1 MNAGADLTGYVESL
15 LPGGEAL
22 VRSDGHA
29 YLVANVVPGDHI
41 IFKQVEKRRGAL
53 RGDLL
58 SIVKNSPERVS
69 SPCPVASQC
78 GGCAMQFLN
87 PHKHSEVKSAWVFD
101 VFSSCRHLHTID
113 LSSDSISATA
123 RRRIR
128 WYVGHDE
135 KGVFLGFRAKA
146 SHSVVRHD
154 LCMCATPSLNQA
166 RQVLET
172 SAASIALDTFES
184 VQAIELDDGIHLI
197 LEAGLFPNGLDIPF
211 HQIDGL
217 SLQWWHRCEGVTRP
231 LHKPVQSI
239 HDRLP
244 VGEGEDIALLVGPD
258 DFIQGLREGNRVMIR
273 QILEWS
279 KGSSFVVDLFSGIGN
294 LSLPIAAAHGAR
306 VVGAELND
314 ASVRAANA
322 NAKRLNLDAK
332 YIQSN
337 LFEGFNVEPF
347 AGADLLILDP
357 PRRGAKKVCS
367 MMGRLLP
374 AKIIMVNCDVA
385 SGGRD
390 GEMLKSLGYRLHTLR
405 ALDLFPYTGH
415 VEAMSLWVR

>member
-1 MNAGADLTGYVESL
+1 MRA
-15 LPGGEAL
+15 
-22 VRSDGHA
+22 DGHT
-29 YLVANVVPGDHI
+29 YLVVNAVPGDHI
-41 IFKQVEKRRGAL
+41 AFKQVEKRRGAL
-53 RGDLL
+53 RGELI
-58 SIVKNSPERVS
+58 SIVESSPDRVS
-69 SPCPVASQC
+69 PSCPVASQC

-87 PHKHSEVKSAWVFD
+87 PAKHSEVKSSWVFD
-101 VFSSCRHLHTID
+101 AFSSCRHLHATY
-113 LSSDSISATA
+113 LPSDPVSAAA

-128 WYVGHDE
+128 WYIGHDE
-135 KGVFLGFRAKA
+135 QGTFLGFRAKA

-154 LCMCATPSLNQA
+154 LCMSATPSLNRL
-166 RQVLET
+166 RQELEG
-172 SAASIALDTFES
+172 SAELVALDAYES

-197 LEAGLFPNGLDIPF
+197 LEGASFPSGLDIPF
-211 HQIDGL
+211 QQIDGML
-217 SLQWWHRCEGVTRP
+217 LQWWHRCEGVTRP
-231 LHKPVQSI
+231 LHKPVQQF

-244 VGEGEDIALLVGPD
+244 TGEVGDISLLVGPD
-258 DFIQGLREGNRVMIR
+258 DFIQGLTEGNRLMIE

-279 KGSSFVVDLFSGIGN
+279 EGSSFVVDLFSGIGN
-294 LSLPIAAAHGAR
+294 LSLPIAAAHGSR
-306 VVGAELND
+306 VVGAEHND

-322 NAKRLNLDAK
+322 NAKRLNLDANF
-332 YIQSN
+332 IQAN
-337 LFEGFNVEPF
+337 LFENFSIEPL

-390 GEMLKSLGYRLHTLR
+390 GEMLQSLGYRLHTLR